1 MRRKKH
7 LKACHYR
14 RLTIPIEIVSLEDNS
29 YYPVIRVKIEH
40 IAGDMIIDTGA
51 SVTVIDEQLFP
62 ELPGEPTFLEMQS
75 GSVTGQIQHVRL
87 VKAKEMQIGDRKFKN
102 LKLAAIDLKYVN
114 DMYNRH
120 LNRKIIGLLGC
131 DFCVKHKVVI
141 DYRSKELSFSL

>member
-1 MRRKKH
+1 
-7 LKACHYR
+7 
-14 RLTIPIEIVSLEDNS
+14 
-29 YYPVIRVKIEH
+29 
-40 IAGDMIIDTGA
+40 
-51 SVTVIDEQLFP
+51 
-62 ELPGEPTFLEMQS
+62 
-75 GSVTGQIQHVRL
+75 
-87 VKAKEMQIGDRKFKN
+87 MQIGDRKFKN